1 VLRHAKTGPYFES
14 IGVAPDTAFPVDY
27 TARVPCLNDS
37 DAFEQYDAAF
47 LEVAELQAARMAAAG
62 VAYDGLGLAII
73 DTYNAATSLTDD
85 QHNKVGSTQAIFNM
99 LRKLA
104 VKHGCCIMVV
114 DHLGKDASRGP
125 LGSINKTASPD
136 ADLRITGT
144 VGEDG
149 SVSHTA
155 MTIHKLRAGPQGER
169 LPFELK
175 TVRMPA
181 TESQD
186 GKTVRWD
193 SNSDGMHV
201 KRQNKRHAALM
212 KAVDDA
218 ILQKWQWVRVGDNA
232 NFKATDSRLVW
243 DSFKLSAAATA
254 EEGEKRDGTLRKA
267 YNRAMKDSSETG
279 LIASKTLEDKRVI
292 IWRTDY
298 KVADSFKVS
307 EGRNE

>member
-1 VLRHAKTGPYFES
+1 MRWQVLRHAKTGPYLS
-14 IGVAPDTAFPVDY
+14 IGLPPDTAFPVDY

-37 DAFEQYDAAF
+37 DAFEQYDAA
-47 LEVAELQAARMAAAG
+47 LVEVAELQAARMAAAG

-114 DHLGKDASRGP
+114 DHLGKHASRGP

-136 ADLRITGT
+136 ADLRITGKLA
-144 VGEDG
+144 EDG

-175 TVRMPA
+175 TVA
-181 TESQD
+181 WHGQE

-193 SNSDGMHV
+193 CGGNGMHV
-201 KRQNKRHAALM
+201 PRQNKRHSLLMNALDE
-212 KAVDDA
+212 A
-218 ILQKWQWVRVGDNA
+218 LLEQFQWVHLGDNS
-232 NFKATDSRLVW
+232 NYKAADSRLVRTK
-243 DSFKLSAAATA
+243 FELSHPATS
-254 EEGEKRDGTLRKA
+254 EEGGKRKQTIKRA
-267 YNRAMKDSSETG
+267 FNRAVKDSSETG
-279 LIASKTLEDKRVI
+279 LIASKTLEDESVI

-298 KVADSFKVS
+298 KVGDNLKLS
-307 EGRNE
+307 ESRDE